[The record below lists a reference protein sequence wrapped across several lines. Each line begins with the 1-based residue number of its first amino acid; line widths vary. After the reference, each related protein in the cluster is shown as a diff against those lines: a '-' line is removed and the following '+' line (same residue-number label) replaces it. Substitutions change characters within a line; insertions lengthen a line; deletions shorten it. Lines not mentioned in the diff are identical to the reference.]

1 MDAVSLSG
9 NVEKNRDVVAASGYA
24 EPSEKWRVAALR
36 AIVQN
41 IDSRQDPH
49 KNGTSQA
56 LRAVVQHIDGRQV
69 EKGQKADGFTL
80 FERITKLKCVKSEI
94 KS

>member
-1 MDAVSLSG
+1 MQNLQ
-9 NVEKNRDVVAASGYA
+9 KNG
-24 EPSEKWRVAALR
+24 ELQALR

-49 KNGTSQA
+49 KNGESQA

-80 FERITKLKCVKSEI
+80 FERITKLKCVRSEI